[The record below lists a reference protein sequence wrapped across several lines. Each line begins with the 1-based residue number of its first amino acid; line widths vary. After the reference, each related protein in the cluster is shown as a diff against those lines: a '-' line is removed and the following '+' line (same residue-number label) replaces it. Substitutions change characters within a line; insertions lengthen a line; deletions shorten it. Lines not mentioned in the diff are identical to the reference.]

1 LLVQCFRCDQPAVQE
16 CARCGALYCDDHGD
30 ALCERCMDPNSA
42 LPSYRVYRGSLMA
55 LLIGSVFAV
64 WLLVRPGG
72 ETDQTGPPAALAAVL
87 PTQTPT
93 LATPPARTPAP
104 GASPTP
110 TASPATT
117 ATAAPV
123 ASATP
128 ARTATPAAS
137 TPTPANRTYTVK
149 PGDTLYG
156 IADQYRGT
164 VPLADYF
171 ERILTLNGLRETSL
185 IAAGDVIRIPP
196 P

>member
-1 LLVQCFRCDQPAVQE
+1 
-16 CARCGALYCDDHGD
+16 
-30 ALCERCMDPNSA
+30 MDPNSA

-72 ETDQTGPPAALAAVL
+72 EADQAAPPAALAAVL
-87 PTQTPT
+87 PTQTPA

-104 GASPTP
+104 GVSPTP
-110 TASPATT
+110 TATPAVN
-117 ATAAPV
+117 ATAAP
-123 ASATP
+123 AATTP
-128 ARTATPAAS
+128 TRTPTPAAS
-137 TPTPANRTYTVK
+137 TPTPANRSYTVK

-156 IADQYRGT
+156 IADQFRGT

-185 IAAGDVIRIPP
+185 LAAGDVIRIPP

>member
-1 LLVQCFRCDQPAVQE
+1 
-16 CARCGALYCDDHGD
+16 
-30 ALCERCMDPNSA
+30 MDPNSA

-72 ETDQTGPPAALAAVL
+72 EADQPGPPAALAAVL
-87 PTQTPT
+87 PTQTPA
-93 LATPPARTPAP
+93 LATQPARTPGP
-104 GASPTP
+104 GASVTPTP
-110 TASPATT
+110 APAATS
-117 ATAAPV
+117 TAAPR

-128 ARTATPAAS
+128 TPAPTTAATPA
-137 TPTPANRTYTVK
+137 PGNRTYTVK
-149 PGDTLYG
+149 SGDTLYG

-171 ERILTLNGLRETSL
+171 ERILTLNGLRESSL
-185 IAAGDVIRIPP
+185 LAVGDVIRIPP